1 MFRENAVKGENS
13 LDGDYFLAE
22 VRGDF
27 VNNVKQYE
35 DNNRFL
41 EGFENDPSIESDMAK
56 HLSLAMHTIILQI
69 NIIFIIVLYTAP
81 ILVRLSYVLS

>member
-27 VNNVKQYE
+27 VNNVKPYE

-41 EGFENDPSIESDMAK
+41 EGFENDPSIQSYMAK
-56 HLSLAMHTIILQI
+56 HLQFFHFEQCLIHKKMECLPESKRTILDL
-69 NIIFIIVLYTAP
+69 FFFEF
-81 ILVRLSYVLS
+81 

>member
-27 VNNVKQYE
+27 VNNVEQYKY
-35 DNNRFL
+35 NM
-41 EGFENDPSIESDMAK
+41 IIISDEYKMIRE
-56 HLSLAMHTIILQI
+56 L
-69 NIIFIIVLYTAP
+69 F
-81 ILVRLSYVLS
+81 